1 MYYANALY
9 ADKLYAYI
17 VENDF
22 DTVVMPHLFPA
33 EAVTYMQ
40 KKHHLR
46 LASYFIATDYTCIP
60 FTEET
65 SPDYFFVPHED
76 LIPEFAG
83 RGIPEEKLIPLGIPV
98 SGRFVELPPREECR
112 GRLGIPEGRR
122 CILLMTGSMGYGN
135 VESMV
140 AKLWERTGEDTC
152 IYVMGGTNDGFCAS
166 DKEFGNLEERAY
178 RTFCGDLNELMK
190 GLKEKYPSAE
200 VFFATPLP
208 NVLQDYLMSERDYLL
223 PQQKFVDV
231 IIALA
236 KEYNYHVIDLYNSN
250 ILDSHD
256 ANVVAEYVPDGV
268 HGNHA
273 GYQIIAEHFAA
284 ELVQFYEEKGT
295 AQPLVVSGNSVDG
308 STLDGQT
315 GGVNGSVPEEQ
326 TADVNKT
333 VSDRQVESKE
343 E

>member
-1 MYYANALY
+1 
-9 ADKLYAYI
+9 
-17 VENDF
+17 
-22 DTVVMPHLFPA
+22 
-33 EAVTYMQ
+33 
-40 KKHHLR
+40 
-46 LASYFIATDYTCIP
+46 
-60 FTEET
+60 
-65 SPDYFFVPHED
+65 
-76 LIPEFAG
+76 
-83 RGIPEEKLIPLGIPV
+83 
-98 SGRFVELPPREECR
+98 
-112 GRLGIPEGRR
+112 
-122 CILLMTGSMGYGN
+122 
-135 VESMV
+135 
-140 AKLWERTGEDTC
+140 
-152 IYVMGGTNDGFCAS
+152 
-166 DKEFGNLEERAY
+166 
-178 RTFCGDLNELMK
+178 
-190 GLKEKYPSAE
+190 
-200 VFFATPLP
+200 
-208 NVLQDYLMSERDYLL
+208 MSERDYLL

-333 VSDRQVESKE
+333 VSDRQVESKGE
-343 E
+343 